1 MTVSSSSAPVATSPL
16 SLSPDDRAQ
25 VEAVEQ
31 LSRRGVGS
39 LDGLVSGLDTPSWAV
54 RRAVVAALAR
64 LGTPAVP
71 SLCEVLRLRRDS
83 ETRLAAAVEALV
95 ASTGE
100 VDATVE
106 SLADDDNPA
115 IVCDAAQVLGRRR
128 SRRSVPLLARLTVHA
143 DDNVAVAAIEA
154 LGRVGGGAAVDA
166 LLAALG
172 SGNFFRIF
180 PAIDVLGR
188 CGDPAV
194 VPALLGLLADPFYA
208 LEAARALGRT
218 GQDAAV
224 PALVGL
230 LRRGNDALV
239 RVAAVALVDIHEA
252 QVQRFGA
259 ARAVQAALRAG
270 PELAALGRRLAHA
283 VSSADSAE
291 RSALARLLGWV
302 GGQDAAAGLLK
313 LLDGPDPSVARSAA
327 GALAE
332 LGADADEQILQ
343 SLRDGDSARRRVLL
357 PLVGRR
363 AASVPEVLACLE
375 DRDASVRA
383 LAADTLSRIGD
394 PAAVPALFQRLVDD
408 DPRVVQAA
416 TGAIQSLGSEA
427 TEALALQAARSPDA
441 RLRRAALRIISYF
454 GYPRGLEVL
463 LAAMRDADERLRDAA
478 IYGLPFIEDPRAVD
492 ALLTAATHE
501 SERTRAA
508 AMRALGQTE
517 KDARTTSTLLGG
529 LNDRDPWVRYY
540 ACQSLGKLNEEA
552 AADAIVALADDDAG
566 QVRVA
571 VVDALAH
578 MHTESAMMAL
588 RRAASSA
595 DADVRRAAL
604 LGLGVARR
612 QDALPVLLEALSSE
626 DAATR
631 LVALSAV
638 AEYESPETLPALLRA
653 ASDRDD
659 SVRSAAVGF
668 LATRPGI
675 PATQA
680 LVSLLGDMTLRERVV
695 SALALPMDGRLPGL
709 IAALDAADEVTAP
722 LLVAALARM
731 RRADARAALLQVLES
746 ASPMGRRAAAPAVGA
761 LGSTEARDALER
773 AALRDEDPEVRRAC
787 AVALGR

>member
-1 MTVSSSSAPVATSPL
+1 MTAATSTGGHPL
-16 SLSPDDRAQ
+16 TLSAEDRSR
-25 VEAVEQ
+25 VEEVEQ
-31 LSRRGVGS
+31 LARRGTSSLALLVGA
-39 LDGLVSGLDTPSWAV
+39 LDAQSWAV
-54 RRAVVAALAR
+54 RRAVVGALAKM
-64 LGTPAVP
+64 GTPAVAP
-71 SLCEVLRLRRDS
+71 LRDILVHRRDS
-83 ETRLAAAVEALV
+83 EARLAAAVEALV
-95 ASTGE
+95 ASTG
-100 VDATVE
+100 DVE
-106 SLADDDNPA
+106 GALEPLGDDVNAA

-128 SRRSVPLLARLTVHA
+128 SRRSVPLLARLTLHP

-188 CGDPAV
+188 CGDPVV
-194 VPALLGLLADPFYA
+194 VPALLGLLSDPFYT
-208 LEAARALGRT
+208 LEVARALGRT
-218 GQDAAV
+218 GQEAAV

-230 LRRGNDALV
+230 LRKGNDALV
-239 RVAAVALVDIHEA
+239 RAAAVALVDIHEA
-252 QVQRFGA
+252 QVQRFGGS
-259 ARAVQAALRAG
+259 RTVQSAVRG
-270 PELAALGRRLAHA
+270 PESAVLGRRLSQG
-283 VSSADSAE
+283 VPGADTAE
-291 RSALARLLGWV
+291 KTALSRLLGWA
-302 GGQDAAAGLLK
+302 GGQDAASGLLK
-313 LLDGPDPSVARSAA
+313 LLDGPDPSVARAAA

-332 LGADADEQILQ
+332 LGADADAQILQ
-343 SLRDGDSARRRVLL
+343 ALREGDSARRRVLL

-363 AASVPEVLACLE
+363 AAAVPDVMSCLE

-383 LAADTLSRIGD
+383 LAADTLSRIGS
-394 PAAVPALFQRLVDD
+394 PAAVPALFERLVDED
-408 DPRVVQAA
+408 LRVVQAA
-416 TGAIQSLGSEA
+416 VGAIQSLGSDT
-427 TEALALQAARSPDA
+427 TEKLALQAARSPDA

-454 GYPRGLEVL
+454 GYAKGLDVL
-463 LAAMRDADERLRDAA
+463 LQAMRDPDERLRDAA

-492 ALLTAATHE
+492 ALLSAAAHE

-517 KDARTTSTLLGG
+517 KEARITSTLLRG

-540 ACQSLGKLNEEA
+540 ACQALGKLNEEA
-552 AADAIVALADDDAG
+552 AADAIVALADDAAG

-578 MHTESAMMAL
+578 MHTESAMSAL
-588 RRAASSA
+588 QRAASSA

-604 LGLGVARR
+604 LGLGVGRR
-612 QDALPVLLEALSSE
+612 PDALPVLLSAAKSE

-638 AEYESPETLPALLRA
+638 AEYDAPETLPALLHA
-653 ASDRDD
+653 AGDGDD

-668 LATRPGI
+668 LATRPGV

-695 SALALPMDGRLPGL
+695 SALALPLEGRLPGL
-709 IAALDAADEVTAP
+709 LAALEAADEVTAP

-731 RRADARAALLQVLES
+731 RRADARAALLQLLAS
-746 ASPMGRRAAAPAVGA
+746 ASPAGRRAAVPAVAA
-761 LGSTEARDALER
+761 LGTVEAREALER
-773 AALRDEDPEVRRAC
+773 ASAQDEDPEVRRAC
-787 AVALGR
+787 RLVLSR

>member
-1 MTVSSSSAPVATSPL
+1 MASSHPL
-16 SLSPDDRAQ
+16 SLSSDDRAQ
-25 VEAVEQ
+25 VEQVEQ
-31 LSRRGVGS
+31 LARRGPGS
-39 LDGLVSGLDTPSWAV
+39 LEQLVAGLDTPSWAV
-54 RRAVVAALAR
+54 RRAVVGALAR
-64 LGTPAVP
+64 MGTPAVAP
-71 SLCEVLRLRRDS
+71 LRDVLSHRRDS

-95 ASTGE
+95 ASSG
-100 VDATVE
+100 DVE
-106 SLADDDNPA
+106 GALEPNAEDPNPA
-115 IVCDAAQVLGRRR
+115 IVCDIAQVLGRRR

-154 LGRVGGGAAVDA
+154 LGRIGGGAAVDA
-166 LLAALG
+166 LLGALG

-188 CGDPAV
+188 CGDPIV
-194 VPALLGLLADPFYA
+194 VPALLGLLPDPFYA
-208 LEAARALGRT
+208 LEVTRALGRT
-218 GQDAAV
+218 GQEAAV

-239 RVAAVALVDIHEA
+239 RAAAVALVDIHEA
-252 QVQRFGA
+252 QVQRFGG
-259 ARAVQAALRAG
+259 ARAVQAALRGDGDMA
-270 PELAALGRRLAHA
+270 LLGRRLAQA
-283 VSSADSAE
+283 LSSADTAE
-291 RSALARLLGWV
+291 KVALSRLLGWV

-313 LLDGPDPSVARSAA
+313 LLDGPDPAVARAAA
-327 GALAE
+327 GALSD
-332 LGADADEQILQ
+332 LGADADAQLLQ
-343 SLRDGDSARRRVLL
+343 ALRDGDSARRRVLL

-363 AASVPEVLACLE
+363 SASVPEILLCLE
-375 DRDASVRA
+375 DRDPSVRA
-383 LAADTLSRIGD
+383 LAADTLSRIGA
-394 PAAVPALFQRLVDD
+394 PGAVPALFERLVDE

-416 TGAIQSLGSEA
+416 VGAIQSLGSA
-427 TEALALQAARSPDA
+427 DTEALALKAARSSDA
-441 RLRRAALRIISYF
+441 RLRRAALRIIAYF
-454 GYPRGLEVL
+454 GYPRGLDVL
-463 LAAMRDADERLRDAA
+463 LQAMRDPDERLRDAA
-478 IYGLPFIEDPRAVD
+478 IYGLPYIEDPRAVD

-517 KDARTTSTLLGG
+517 KEARITSVLLGG

-578 MHTESAMMAL
+578 MHTEGAMAAL

-612 QDALPVLLEALSSE
+612 PDALPVLLEAVSSE

-638 AEYESPETLPALLRA
+638 AEYESQETLPALLRA

-668 LATRPGI
+668 LATRAGV

-680 LVSLLGDMTLRERVV
+680 LVSLLGDVMLRERVV
-695 SALALPMDGRLPGL
+695 SALALPMEGRLPGL
-709 IAALDAADEVTAP
+709 LTALEVADEVTAP

-731 RRADARAALLQVLES
+731 RRADARAALVQCLTT
-746 ASPMGRRAAAPAVGA
+746 ASPAGRRAAAPAVAA
-761 LGSTEARDALER
+761 LGTVEAREALEHTSSH
-773 AALRDEDPEVRRAC
+773 DEDPEVRRAC
-787 AVALGR
+787 LQALGR

>member
-1 MTVSSSSAPVATSPL
+1 MSPTSTATSHPL
-16 SLSPDDRAQ
+16 SLSADDRSQ

-31 LSRRGVGS
+31 LARRGVAS
-39 LDGLVSGLDTPSWAV
+39 LDALVAGLDTPSWAV
-54 RRAVVAALAR
+54 RRAVVGALSR

-71 SLCEVLRLRRDS
+71 PLREVLTHRRDS
-83 ETRLAAAVEALV
+83 EARLAAAVEALV
-95 ASTGE
+95 ASSGDVEGLLEPLGE
-100 VDATVE
+100 DP
-106 SLADDDNPA
+106 NPA
-115 IVCDAAQVLGRRR
+115 IVCDVAQVLGRRR
-128 SRRSVPLLARLTVHA
+128 GRRSVPMLARLTVHP

-154 LGRVGGGAAVDA
+154 LGRIGGGAAVDA

-188 CGDPAV
+188 SGDPTV

-218 GQDAAV
+218 GQEAAV

-230 LRRGNDALV
+230 VRRGNDALV
-239 RVAAVALVDIHEA
+239 RAAAVALVDIHEA
-252 QVQRFGA
+252 QMQRFGG
-259 ARAVQAALRAG
+259 ARAVKVGLRSGHDA
-270 PELAALGRRLAHA
+270 PMLGRRLAQCITG
-283 VSSADSAE
+283 ADSAE
-291 RSALARLLGWV
+291 KTALARLLSWV
-302 GGQDAAAGLLK
+302 GGQEAAAGLLK
-313 LLDGPDPSVARSAA
+313 LLDGPDPAVARSAA
-327 GALAE
+327 SALAE
-332 LGADADEQILQ
+332 LGSEADSQILQ
-343 SLRDGDSARRRVLL
+343 ALRDGDSARRRVLL
-357 PLVGRR
+357 PLVGRK
-363 AASVPEVLACLE
+363 AVSVPDVLVCLE

-394 PAAVPALFQRLVDD
+394 PSAVPALFARLVDE
-408 DPRVVQAA
+408 DPRVVQA
-416 TGAIQSLGSEA
+416 TVGAIQSLGSEQ
-427 TEALALQAARSPDA
+427 TERLALEAARAQDP

-454 GYPRGLEVL
+454 GYSRGLDVL
-463 LAAMRDADERLRDAA
+463 LQAMRDPDERLRDAA

-492 ALLTAATHE
+492 ALLQAATHE

-508 AMRALGQTE
+508 AMRALGQTDKE
-517 KDARTTSTLLGG
+517 ARITSTLLGG

-540 ACQSLGKLNEEA
+540 ACQALGKLNEEA

-578 MHTESAMMAL
+578 MHTESAITAL

-612 QDALPVLLEALSSE
+612 PDALPVLLEAVASE

-638 AEYESPETLPALLRA
+638 AEYDSPETLPALLRA

-668 LATRPGI
+668 LATRTGV

-695 SALALPMDGRLPGL
+695 SALALPVEGRLTGL
-709 IAALDAADEVTAP
+709 LTALEAADEVTAS

-731 RRADARAALLQVLES
+731 RRADAQAGLLQSLTS
-746 ASPMGRRAAAPAVGA
+746 ASPAGRRAAAPAVAA
-761 LGSTEARDALER
+761 LATVEAREALER
-773 AALRDEDPEVRRAC
+773 ASVQDEDPEVRRAC
-787 AVALGR
+787 VLALGR

>member
-1 MTVSSSSAPVATSPL
+1 MTATSSASTHPL
-16 SLSPDDRAQ
+16 SLSADDRAQ
-25 VEAVEQ
+25 VEQVEQ
-31 LSRRGVGS
+31 LARRGAGS
-39 LDGLVSGLDTPSWAV
+39 LELLMDGLDAPSWAV
-54 RRAVVAALAR
+54 RRAVVGALAR
-64 LGTPAVP
+64 LGTVAVP
-71 SLCEVLRLRRDS
+71 PLRDVLSHRRDS
-83 ETRLAAAVEALV
+83 EARLAAAVEALV
-95 ASTGE
+95 ASSGDVE
-100 VDATVE
+100 V
-106 SLADDDNPA
+106 SLEPLAEGQNPA
-115 IVCDAAQVLGRRR
+115 VVCDIAQVLGRRR

-188 CGDPAV
+188 CGDPIV
-194 VPALLGLLADPFYA
+194 VPALLGLLSDPFYA

-218 GQDAAV
+218 GQEAAV

-230 LRRGNDALV
+230 LRKGNDALV

-252 QVQRFGA
+252 QVQRFGG
-259 ARAVQAALRAG
+259 ARAVQSSLRADG
-270 PELAALGRRLAHA
+270 DGALLGRRL
-283 VSSADSAE
+283 SQGINGADSAE
-291 RSALARLLGWV
+291 KVALARLLGWV

-313 LLDGPDPSVARSAA
+313 LLDAADPAVARAA
-327 GALAE
+327 ATGLAE
-332 LGADADEQILQ
+332 LGSDADAQLLQ
-343 SLRDGDSARRRVLL
+343 ALRDGDSARRRVLL

-363 AASVPEVLACLE
+363 TASVPEVLLCLD

-383 LAADTLSRIGD
+383 LAAETLSRIGD
-394 PAAVPALFQRLVDD
+394 PQAVPALFRRLVDE
-408 DPRVVQAA
+408 DPRVVQASV
-416 TGAIQSLGSEA
+416 GAIQSLGSEA
-427 TEALALQAARSPDA
+427 TEELALQAARSPDG
-441 RLRRAALRIISYF
+441 RLRRAALRIIAYF

-463 LAAMRDADERLRDAA
+463 LQAMRDPDERLRDAA

-492 ALLTAATHE
+492 ALLTAAQHE

-517 KDARTTSTLLGG
+517 KEARITSTLLGG

-552 AADAIVALADDDAG
+552 AADAIVALADDSAG

-578 MHTESAMMAL
+578 MHTEGAMAAL

-612 QDALPVLLEALSSE
+612 PDALPVLMEAVASE

-638 AEYESPETLPALLRA
+638 AEYETAETLPALLRA

-668 LATRPGI
+668 LATRPGV

-695 SALALPMDGRLPGL
+695 SALALPVDGRLPGL
-709 IAALDAADEVTAP
+709 LTALEAADEMTAS
-722 LLVAALARM
+722 LLVASLARM
-731 RRADARAALLQVLES
+731 HRADARAALLQTLVA
-746 ASPMGRRAAAPAVGA
+746 ASPAGRRAAAPAVAA
-761 LGSTEARDALER
+761 LATVEAREALER
-773 AALRDEDPEVRRAC
+773 ASTHDEDPEVRRAC
-787 AVALGR
+787 LLALGR

>member
-1 MTVSSSSAPVATSPL
+1 MSPTSSATSHPL
-16 SLSPDDRAQ
+16 SLSADDRAQ

-31 LSRRGVGS
+31 LARRGAGS
-39 LDGLVSGLDTPSWAV
+39 LEQLVAGLDTSSWAV
-54 RRAVVAALAR
+54 RRAVVGALAR
-64 LGTPAVP
+64 LGTPAVEP
-71 SLCEVLRLRRDS
+71 LREVLSHRRDS
-83 ETRLAAAVEALV
+83 EARLAAAVEALV
-95 ASTGE
+95 ASSG
-100 VDATVE
+100 DVE
-106 SLADDDNPA
+106 GALEPLAEDPNPA
-115 IVCDAAQVLGRRR
+115 IVCDIAQVLGRRR
-128 SRRSVPLLARLTVHA
+128 SRRSVPILARLTVHA

-188 CGDPAV
+188 CGDPIV
-194 VPALLGLLADPFYA
+194 VPALLGLLPDPFYA
-208 LEAARALGRT
+208 LEATRALGRT
-218 GQDAAV
+218 GQEAAQ
-224 PALVGL
+224 

-239 RVAAVALVDIHEA
+239 RAAAVALVDIHEA
-252 QVQRFGA
+252 QVQRFGG
-259 ARAVQAALRAG
+259 ARAVQATLRGDGDSAL
-270 PELAALGRRLAHA
+270 LGRRLAGA
-283 VSSADSAE
+283 ITGADSAE
-291 RSALARLLGWV
+291 KAALSRLLGWV
-302 GGQDAAAGLLK
+302 GGQDAAAGLVK
-313 LLDGPDPSVARSAA
+313 LLDGPDPTVARAA
-327 GALAE
+327 ATALAE
-332 LGADADEQILQ
+332 LGSDADAQILQ
-343 SLRDGDSARRRVLL
+343 ALRDGDSARRRVLL

-363 AASVPEVLACLE
+363 TASVPDIMVCLE
-375 DRDASVRA
+375 DRDPGVRA
-383 LAADTLSRIGD
+383 LAADTLSRIGA
-394 PAAVPALFQRLVDD
+394 PVAVPALFERLVDE

-416 TGAIQSLGSEA
+416 VGAIQSLGSTD

-441 RLRRAALRIISYF
+441 RLRRSALRIIAYF
-454 GYPRGLEVL
+454 GYSRGLDVL
-463 LAAMRDADERLRDAA
+463 LQAMRDPDERLRDAA
-478 IYGLPFIEDPRAVD
+478 IYGLPYIEDPRAVD
-492 ALLTAATHE
+492 ALLQAAAHE

-517 KDARTTSTLLGG
+517 KEARITSTLLGG

-540 ACQSLGKLNEEA
+540 ACQALGKLNEEA

-578 MHTESAMMAL
+578 MHTEGAMTAL
-588 RRAASSA
+588 RRAASSS

-612 QDALPVLLEALSSE
+612 PDALPVLLEAVGSE

-638 AEYESPETLPALLRA
+638 AEYDIQETLPALLRA

-668 LATRPGI
+668 LATRAGV

-680 LVSLLGDMTLRERVV
+680 LVTLLGDVTLRERVV
-695 SALALPMDGRLPGL
+695 SALALPMEGRLPGL
-709 IAALDAADEVTAP
+709 LAALDAADEMTAP

-731 RRADARAALLQVLES
+731 RRADARAALLQALTS
-746 ASPMGRRAAAPAVGA
+746 ASPSGRRAAAPAVAA
-761 LGSTEARDALER
+761 LGTVEAREALER
-773 AALRDEDPEVRRAC
+773 ASTDDEDPEVRRAC
-787 AVALGR
+787 LLALGR

>member
-1 MTVSSSSAPVATSPL
+1 MTATMSSAVGASPL
-16 SLSPDDRAQ
+16 FLSAEDRAQ
-25 VEAVEQ
+25 VDAVEQ
-31 LSRRGVGS
+31 LARGGADS
-39 LDGLVSGLDTPSWAV
+39 LARLVAGLDTPSWAV

-64 LGTPAVP
+64 LGTQAVP
-71 SLCEVLRLRRDS
+71 PLCEVLRSRRDS
-83 ETRLAAAVEALV
+83 EARLAAAVEALV
-95 ASTGE
+95 ASTGAVE
-100 VDATVE
+100 E
-106 SLADDDNPA
+106 SLEVLADSPVAA

-128 SRRSVPLLARLTVHA
+128 SRRSVPLLARLTVHP

-154 LGRVGGGAAVDA
+154 LGRIGGGAAVDA

-188 CGDPAV
+188 CGDPTV
-194 VPALLGLLADPFYA
+194 VPALLGLLADPFYS

-230 LRRGNDALV
+230 LRRGNDSLV
-239 RVAAVALVDIHEA
+239 RVVAVALVDIHEA
-252 QVQRFGA
+252 QVQRFGG
-259 ARAVQAALRAG
+259 ARAVQAALRSG
-270 PELAALGRRLAHA
+270 GDLSVLGRKLAQA
-283 VSSADSAE
+283 ISTADSAE
-291 RSALARLLGWV
+291 RAALARLLGWI
-302 GGQDAAAGLLK
+302 GGQDAAAGLLR
-313 LLDGPDPSVARSAA
+313 LLDAPDPTVARAA
-327 GALAE
+327 AAALAE
-332 LGADADEQILQ
+332 LGSDADEQILQ
-343 SLRDGDSARRRVLL
+343 ALRDGDSARRRVLL

-363 AASVPEVLACLE
+363 VASVPEVLVCLE

-383 LAADTLSRIGD
+383 MAADTLSRIGD
-394 PAAVPALFQRLVDD
+394 ASAVGALFERLVDD

-416 TGAIQSLGSEA
+416 TGAIQSLGSDD

-463 LAAMRDADERLRDAA
+463 LSAMRDSDERLRDAA

-508 AMRALGQTE
+508 AMRALGQTQKE
-517 KDARTTSTLLGG
+517 ARITSMLLGG

-578 MHTESAMMAL
+578 MHTESAMTAL
-588 RRAASSA
+588 RRAAASA

-612 QDALPVLLEALSSE
+612 QDALPVLLEAASSE

-638 AEYESPETLPALLRA
+638 AEYEAPETLPALLRA

-675 PATQA
+675 PSTQA
-680 LVSLLGDMTLRERVV
+680 LVSLLGDLTVRERVV
-695 SALALPMDGRLPGL
+695 SALALPMEGRLPGL
-709 IAALDAADEVTAP
+709 LAALDAADEVTAP

-731 RRADARAALLQVLES
+731 RRADARAGLLQALET
-746 ASPMGRRAAAPAVGA
+746 ASPSGRRAAVPAVGA
-761 LGSTEARDALER
+761 LGTVEARDALER
-773 AALRDEDPEVRRAC
+773 ASLRDEDEEVRRAC
-787 AVALGR
+787 LVALGR

>member
-1 MTVSSSSAPVATSPL
+1 MTATSSATSHPL
-16 SLSPDDRAQ
+16 SLSADDRAK

-31 LSRRGVGS
+31 LARRGASS
-39 LDGLVSGLDTPSWAV
+39 LDELVAGLDTPSWAV
-54 RRAVVAALAR
+54 RRAVVSALAR

-71 SLCEVLRLRRDS
+71 PLRDVLGRRRDS
-83 ETRLAAAVEALV
+83 EARLAAAVEALV
-95 ASTGE
+95 ASSGDVEGVLEPLGE
-100 VDATVE
+100 DP
-106 SLADDDNPA
+106 NPA
-115 IVCDAAQVLGRRR
+115 VVCDIAQVLGRRR
-128 SRRSVPLLARLTVHA
+128 SRRSVPLLARLTVHP

-154 LGRVGGGAAVDA
+154 LGRIGGGAAVDA

-188 CGDPAV
+188 CGDPIV

-218 GQDAAV
+218 GQEAAV

-230 LRRGNDALV
+230 VRRGNDALV
-239 RVAAVALVDIHEA
+239 RAAAVALVDIHEA
-252 QVQRFGA
+252 QVQRFGG
-259 ARAVQAALRAG
+259 ARAVRGALHGG
-270 PELAALGRRLAHA
+270 PDAPALGRRLSQC
-283 VSSADSAE
+283 VTGADSAE
-291 RSALARLLGWV
+291 KSALARLLGWV

-313 LLDGPDPSVARSAA
+313 LLDGPDPAVARSAA
-327 GALAE
+327 NALAE
-332 LGADADEQILQ
+332 LGSEADAQILAA
-343 SLRDGDSARRRVLL
+343 LRDGDSARRRVLL

-363 AASVPEVLACLE
+363 AASVPDVLVCLE

-383 LAADTLSRIGD
+383 MAADTLSRIGD
-394 PAAVPALFQRLVDD
+394 PSAVQALFARLVDD
-408 DPRVVQAA
+408 DPRVVQASV
-416 TGAIQSLGSEA
+416 GAIQSLGSEQ
-427 TEALALQAARSPDA
+427 TEALALGAARSQDA
-441 RLRRAALRIISYF
+441 RLRRAALRIIAYF
-454 GYPRGLEVL
+454 GYTRGLDVL
-463 LAAMRDADERLRDAA
+463 LQAMRDPDERLRDAA

-492 ALLTAATHE
+492 ALLVAATHE

-517 KDARTTSTLLGG
+517 KEARITSTLLGG

-578 MHTESAMMAL
+578 MHTESAMTAL
-588 RRAASSA
+588 RRAASSQ

-612 QDALPVLLEALSSE
+612 PDALPVLLGAVGSE
-626 DAATR
+626 DPATR

-668 LATRPGI
+668 LATRAGV

-695 SALALPMDGRLPGL
+695 SALALPVDGRLPGL
-709 IAALDAADEVTAP
+709 LSALEAADEVTAP
-722 LLVAALARM
+722 LLVASLARM
-731 RRADARAALLQVLES
+731 RRADAQAGLLQSLAS
-746 ASPMGRRAAAPAVGA
+746 ASPSGRRAAAPAVAA
-761 LGSTEARDALER
+761 LGTVEAREALEH
-773 AALRDEDPEVRRAC
+773 ASVHDEDPEVRRAC
-787 AVALGR
+787 TLALGR